1 MPHYSIIKTET
12 GYAFKS
18 DLSYLYIAEGATI
31 TTLLH
36 NLYQKHDGRYF
47 VELNSDW
54 RKDMGSSY
62 RCMHRL
68 IAYDESVC
76 DIRRMGNGH
85 RYVSDLWIL
94 LEDTGASED
103 ILVKVKGFH
112 DFMEQLVNDTKRAK
126 SYCGTCRNFR
136 GGGDFGTCCDMSYD
150 LCYENTEA
158 CTDYEEVKNEH

>member
-76 DIRRMGNGH
+76 DIRHTEAGL
-85 RYVSDLWIL
+85 RYVTELWIL
-94 LEDTGASED
+94 LEDTGARED
-103 ILVKVKGFH
+103 VLYKVKGFH
-112 DFMEQLVNDTKRAK
+112 DFM
-126 SYCGTCRNFR
+126 
-136 GGGDFGTCCDMSYD
+136 M
-150 LCYENTEA
+150 
-158 CTDYEEVKNEH
+158 EEVKNEH